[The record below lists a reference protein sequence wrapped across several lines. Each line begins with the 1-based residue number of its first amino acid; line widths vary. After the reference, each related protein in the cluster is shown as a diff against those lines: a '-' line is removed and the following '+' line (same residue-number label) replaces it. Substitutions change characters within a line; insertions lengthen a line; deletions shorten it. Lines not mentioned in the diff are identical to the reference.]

1 MFAIFISMK
10 IELDTIQNDL
20 LKTGMKLAS
29 AISHTRTPS
38 GDKMYQA
45 YLVGGCVRDIVRWKL
60 GQIEFPEIHDI
71 DIATNMPIA
80 ELQKNFKTASN
91 NGEAHGTILVFMDG
105 IPFEVTQFRTDG
117 KYTDGRRPD
126 KVEFTDDFMK
136 DCARRDFTINA
147 MGLTGNGIVFDYFG
161 GIKDIERKWIRAVGD
176 PVQRFSEDTLRIMRG
191 IRFMI
196 NFDYSIS
203 EKTFDAMKTVVDK
216 YKWKLDYMLSY
227 PRIRDEISKVKTN
240 FAGYFGILEK
250 TGLLNWL
257 IAFRDMD
264 KKNLIL
270 RIQRVPHVDSN
281 NIFAII
287 AFGEDKYT
295 LHRLAG
301 TREDSRL
308 LKWYNYMA
316 KKLDETQENMSW
328 DSVVKFVEGDYKA
341 VLAMTQKVPAW
352 HNRIKPA
359 LQLAKDKPDM
369 KAITKAIQDA
379 GTKPGPLFGIAV
391 DALVEADYVEKAN
404 KLKF

>member
-1 MFAIFISMK
+1 MK

-29 AISHTRTPS
+29 AISHIKTP
-38 GDKMYQA
+38 DNRLYQA

-80 ELQKNFKTASN
+80 ELQKNFRTASN

-126 KVEFTDDFMK
+126 TVKFTDDFMQ

-147 MGLTGNGIVFDYFG
+147 MGLTGNGIVFDYFD
-161 GIKDIERKWIRAVGD
+161 GINDIERKWIRAVGD

-196 NFDYSIS
+196 NFDYGIS
-203 EKTFDAMKTVVDK
+203 DKTFEAMKTVVDK
-216 YKWKLDYMLSY
+216 YKWKLDTMLSY

-240 FAGYFGILEK
+240 HAGYFGILEK

-257 IAFRDMD
+257 VAFRDMD

-270 RIQRVPHVDSN
+270 RLMRVPHVDSSN
-281 NIFAII
+281 VFAII
-287 AFGEDKYT
+287 AFGENKNT

-369 KAITKAIQDA
+369 KAITKAVQDA
-379 GTKPGPLFGIAV
+379 GTKPGPKFGLAV
-391 DALVEADYVEKAN
+391 DALVETDYVEKAN

>member
-1 MFAIFISMK
+1 
-10 IELDTIQNDL
+10 
-20 LKTGMKLAS
+20 
-29 AISHTRTPS
+29 
-38 GDKMYQA
+38 
-45 YLVGGCVRDIVRWKL
+45 
-60 GQIEFPEIHDI
+60 
-71 DIATNMPIA
+71 
-80 ELQKNFKTASN
+80 
-91 NGEAHGTILVFMDG
+91 
-105 IPFEVTQFRTDG
+105 
-117 KYTDGRRPD
+117 
-126 KVEFTDDFMK
+126 
-136 DCARRDFTINA
+136 
-147 MGLTGNGIVFDYFG
+147 
-161 GIKDIERKWIRAVGD
+161 
-176 PVQRFSEDTLRIMRG
+176 
-191 IRFMI
+191 
-196 NFDYSIS
+196 
-203 EKTFDAMKTVVDK
+203 
-216 YKWKLDYMLSY
+216 
-227 PRIRDEISKVKTN
+227 
-240 FAGYFGILEK
+240 
-250 TGLLNWL
+250 
-257 IAFRDMD
+257 MD

-270 RIQRVPHVDSN
+270 RLMRVPHVDSN
-281 NIFAII
+281 NVFAII

-379 GTKPGPLFGIAV
+379 GTKPGPLFGLAV